1 MLSSGGSV
9 TDDDGAGA
17 ENTKISGIIQ
27 KMSGSIQGFSPDG
40 QPIIKVYQYLPEN
53 NC

>member
-27 KMSGSIQGFSPDG
+27 RMSGSIQGFSPDDNKS
-40 QPIIKVYQYLPEN
+40 ISIFIRE
-53 NC
+53 